1 MHITPRREARPTT
14 CTWFLPY
21 LGGGTEPA
29 RADWRVRTNSSRP
42 EPAYPD
48 PHPQADLL
56 VKLPGLDRAYSGDL
70 TGGDQLA
77 THGPDDGQALR
88 TTGIARTVAVKA
100 TMSGDMG
107 ASGNDRMDSSG
118 IEDQEDI
125 DGERPA
131 A

>member
-1 MHITPRREARPTT
+1 MNITLRHEARPTT
-14 CTWFLPY
+14 CTRFLPY
-21 LGGGTEPA
+21 LAGGAAGLP
-29 RADWRVRTNSSRP
+29 RAEWRARTNSSRP

-77 THGPDDGQALR
+77 TQGPDDSQAR
-88 TTGIARTVAVKA
+88 TTAVSA
-100 TMSGDMG
+100 TMRGDMG
-107 ASGNDRMDSSG
+107 ASGNDRMGSSG
-118 IEDQEDI
+118 LEDQEGV

>member
-29 RADWRVRTNSSRP
+29 RADW
-42 EPAYPD
+42 
-48 PHPQADLL
+48 
-56 VKLPGLDRAYSGDL
+56 KLPGLDRAYSGDL
-70 TGGDQLA
+70 TGGDQPA
-77 THGPDDGQALR
+77 TQGPDDSQAR
-88 TTGIARTVAVKA
+88 TTAVSA
-100 TMSGDMG
+100 TMRGDMG
-107 ASGNDRMDSSG
+107 ASGNDRMGSSG
-118 IEDQEDI
+118 LEDQEGV